1 MYAFRTYF
9 FLNSH
14 HNDVWIYLKEKST
27 VDIDD
32 SILLTVMFS
41 TFYSYINERNRKRN
55 IVEAEKAAAVSLTI
69 FFHCILLPFLLTSLW
84 PSDLADGDCMILII
98 HSQSSFKR

>member
-1 MYAFRTYF
+1 MYALRTYF

-14 HNDVWIYLKEKST
+14 HYLLNDVWFYLKEKSP

-32 SILLTVMFS
+32 SILLTVVFS

-69 FFHCILLPFLLTSLW
+69 FFVFTVFVSESLLT
-84 PSDLADGDCMILII
+84 
-98 HSQSSFKR
+98 

>member
-1 MYAFRTYF
+1 M
-9 FLNSH
+9 L
-14 HNDVWIYLKEKST
+14 NDVRIYLKEKST

-69 FFHCILLPFLLTSLW
+69 FFVLYCTAVFAKSLW

-98 HSQSSFKR
+98 HSQSSFTR